1 MTLTMPPPR
10 EYVVV
15 EQVDA
20 EYQHSATTLPAF
32 QTDVTSPS
40 SLSPI
45 AAPRDERL
53 AENEYQVRRM
63 IDEYFSGVIDG
74 EHSIATLRDFLNSTL
89 RRDCDEPDEPS
100 ENDVLVVNR
109 KRKILFSDSVD
120 LGNLPKRR
128 PPVVLLGPDEFDE

>member
-1 MTLTMPPPR
+1 MPPPR

-20 EYQHSATTLPAF
+20 EYQHSATTLPAL
-32 QTDVTSPS
+32 QTDVASPS

-53 AENEYQVRRM
+53 VENEYQVRRM
-63 IDEYFSGVIDG
+63 IDEYFSGVSNG
-74 EHSIATLRDFLNSTL
+74 EHSIATLRDVLNSTL
-89 RRDCDEPDEPS
+89 RRDCDESDELS